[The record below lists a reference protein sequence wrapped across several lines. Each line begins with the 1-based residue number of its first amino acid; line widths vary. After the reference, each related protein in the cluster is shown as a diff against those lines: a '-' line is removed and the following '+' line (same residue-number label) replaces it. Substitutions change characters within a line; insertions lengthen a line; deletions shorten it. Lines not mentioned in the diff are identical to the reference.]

1 MMTSGAEKGRKMN
14 WNNGHLI
21 LTDSSDRI
29 NIQRVYELLRETYWG
44 VRRPL
49 EAVDK
54 MVKHSLCFSLFD
66 NDIQIGFGRA
76 VTDYTVF
83 SWIADIVI
91 DPAYRGRGLGKWMM
105 ACILDHPEL
114 RKTQFVLQT
123 RDAHT
128 LYERYG
134 FSRNS
139 ALMSTTVA
147 GL

>member
-1 MMTSGAEKGRKMN
+1 MN
-14 WNNGHLI
+14 WNHGNFI
-21 LTDSSDRI
+21 LTDSSDQVDV
-29 NIQRVYELLRETYWG
+29 QRVYELLRGTYWG

-49 EAVDK
+49 DAIER
-54 MVKHSLCFSLFD
+54 MIQHSLCFSLLD
-66 NDIQIGFGRA
+66 GDVQVGFGRA

-91 DPAYRGRGLGKWMM
+91 DSAYRGRGLGKWMVS
-105 ACILDHPEL
+105 CILDHPQL
-114 RKTQFVLQT
+114 IKTQFVLQT
-123 RDAHT
+123 CDAHT

-134 FSRNS
+134 FSRND